1 MVGRSPAR
9 HSGDMTKKNTPQ
21 GQGLDGLYDGLR
33 RPGIMRS
40 SDEKWFAGVCTGV
53 ARWLGVDPLVVRGA
67 FILFAIFF
75 GMGVALYLVLWLLM
89 PTEDG
94 EISLE
99 KALKYGDGG
108 SIFLL
113 VITVISVL
121 GGGPWFGDGG
131 FRGVRIGGVA
141 VVAVLAW
148 WFLTRTDAGRGLVS
162 SSPWSRSGSDGAGS
176 GGDEGSAGGVP
187 ASAAPSTAASPGLST
202 GNAAAAAGAAVS
214 NPILH
219 QPAPTPSRPRGQVR
233 TIGFAATLVVLG
245 AALGV
250 GALLGS
256 LAQNG
261 SWAGDHLSIGVAAGL
276 AVVGLTLVIAGI
288 AGRRSGVLNPVAGFA
303 IAFLALASV
312 VPAGI
317 DRPWDVGDRAVTVTT
332 LSGANA
338 YQLGVGQLTVDL
350 TKADYRSTPAKPD
363 VVTASLGVGQLD
375 IIVPTGTSV
384 VVNATGRVGE
394 AAVFTPADARA
405 NRDNA
410 GQQAAE
416 GTNWSRTYPFG
427 SGPPE
432 LRVDAEVGL
441 GQIRIITGATP

>member
-1 MVGRSPAR
+1 
-9 HSGDMTKKNTPQ
+9 MTKKTNSP
-21 GQGLDGLYDGLR
+21 GQGLDGLYDSLR

-94 EISLE
+94 EISIE
-99 KALKYGDGG
+99 KALKFGDGG

-113 VITVISVL
+113 VITVMSVL

-148 WFLTRTDAGRGLVS
+148 WFLTRTDAGRELVS
-162 SSPWSRSGSDGAGS
+162 SSPWSRNGPDRAASGA
-176 GGDEGSAGGVP
+176 DEGSAGGGATASTAP
-187 ASAAPSTAASPGLST
+187 SSAASSGLST

-214 NPILH
+214 SSGVH
-219 QPAPTPSRPRGQVR
+219 QPAPTPRRPRVQVR

-261 SWAGDHLSIGVAAGL
+261 SWTGNHLAIGVAAGL
-276 AVVGLTLVIAGI
+276 AVIGLALVIAGI
-288 AGRRSGVLNPVAGFA
+288 AGRRSGVLHPVAGFA
-303 IAFLALASV
+303 ITFLAFTSV

-317 DRPWDVGDRAVTVTT
+317 SQPWDIGDKAVQVTT
-332 LSGANA
+332 LSATNA
-338 YQLGVGQLTVDL
+338 YQLGVGQLTLDL
-350 TKADYRSTPAKPD
+350 TKAQYAATPGPD
-363 VVTASLGVGQLD
+363 VVTAALGVGQLD
-375 IIVPTGTSV
+375 IVIPAGTSV

-394 AAVFTPADARA
+394 VAAFTSEAAKA
-405 NRDNA
+405 NNDNSA
-410 GQQAAE
+410 TDRVD
-416 GTNWSRTYPFG
+416 GTNWSHTYQFG
-427 SGPPE
+427 SGPAE
-432 LRVDAEVGL
+432 LTVDAEVGL

>member
-1 MVGRSPAR
+1 MVGRAPAR
-9 HSGDMTKKNTPQ
+9 HAGDMTKKTNSP
-21 GQGLDGLYDGLR
+21 GQGLDGLYDSLR

-94 EISLE
+94 EISIE
-99 KALKYGDGG
+99 KALKFGDGG

-113 VITVISVL
+113 VITVMSVL
-121 GGGPWFGDGG
+121 GGGPWFGDGS

-148 WFLTRTDAGRGLVS
+148 WFLTRTDAGRELVS
-162 SSPWSRSGSDGAGS
+162 SSAWRRAGSDRAVFGA
-176 GGDEGSAGGVP
+176 DEGSAGGG
-187 ASAAPSTAASPGLST
+187 ASASTATSTASSGLST
-202 GNAAAAAGAAVS
+202 GNAAAAAGVS
-214 NPILH
+214 SPGVP
-219 QPAPTPSRPRGQVR
+219 QPAPTPSRPRVQVR

-256 LAQNG
+256 IAQND
-261 SWAGDHLSIGVAAGL
+261 SWTGNHLAIGVAAGL
-276 AVVGLTLVIAGI
+276 AVIGLALVIAGI

-303 IAFLALASV
+303 IAFLAFTSV
-312 VPAGI
+312 VPAGLSQ
-317 DRPWDVGDRAVTVTT
+317 PFDVGDKSVQVTT
-332 LSGANA
+332 LSATNA

-350 TKADYRSTPAKPD
+350 TKAQYAATPVKPD
-363 VVTASLGVGQLD
+363 VVTAALGVGQLD
-375 IIVPTGTSV
+375 LVVPAGTSV
-384 VVNATGRVGE
+384 VVNATGRAGEVATFTSE
-394 AAVFTPADARA
+394 AAKA
-405 NRDNA
+405 NNDNA
-410 GQQAAE
+410 ATDRVE
-416 GTNWSRTYPFG
+416 GMNWSHTYRLG
-427 SGPPE
+427 SGPAQ
-432 LRVDAEVGL
+432 LTVDAEVGL

>member
-1 MVGRSPAR
+1 
-9 HSGDMTKKNTPQ
+9 MTKKTNSP
-21 GQGLDGLYDGLR
+21 GQGLEGLYDGLR

-75 GMGVALYLVLWLLM
+75 GMGVALYLVLWLFM

-94 EISLE
+94 EISIE

-113 VITVISVL
+113 VITVMSVL

-148 WFLTRTDAGRGLVS
+148 WFLTRTDAGRELVS
-162 SSPWSRSGSDGAGS
+162 SSPWSRNGPDRAASGA
-176 GGDEGSAGGVP
+176 DEGSAGGG
-187 ASAAPSTAASPGLST
+187 STAATAATAATAPSSADSTGLST

-214 NPILH
+214 SPGVH
-219 QPAPTPSRPRGQVR
+219 QPAPTPSRPRVQVR
-233 TIGFAATLVVLG
+233 RIGFAATLVVLG

-261 SWAGDHLSIGVAAGL
+261 SWTGNHLAIGVAAGL
-276 AVVGLTLVIAGI
+276 AVVGLALVIAGI
-288 AGRRSGVLNPVAGFA
+288 AGRRSGVLNPIAGFA
-303 IAFLALASV
+303 IAFLAFASV

-317 DRPWDVGDRAVTVTT
+317 NQPWDIGDRSVTVTT
-332 LSGANA
+332 LSGADA
-338 YQLGVGQLTVDL
+338 HQLGVGQLTVDL
-350 TKADYRSTPAKPD
+350 TKAEYTSTATKPD

-375 IIVPTGTSV
+375 IVVPSGTRV

-394 AAVFTPADARA
+394 AGVFTAAEAQA
-405 NRDNA
+405 NKDNS
-410 GQQAAE
+410 GQQLVD
-416 GTNWSRTYPFG
+416 GVNWSRSYTFG
-427 SGPPE
+427 TGDPE
-432 LRVDAEVGL
+432 LTVNAEVGL
-441 GQIRIITGATP
+441 GQIRIITATP

>member
-1 MVGRSPAR
+1 MVGRSSAR
-9 HSGDMTKKNTPQ
+9 HSGDMTKKTNSQ

-75 GMGVALYLVLWLLM
+75 GMGVALYLVLWMLM

-131 FRGVRIGGVA
+131 FRGVRIGGVV
-141 VVAVLAW
+141 VVAVLVW
-148 WFLTRTDAGRGLVS
+148 WFLTRTDAGRELVG
-162 SSPWSRSGSDGAGS
+162 SSPWSRNGCDTAPA
-176 GGDEGSAGGVP
+176 DEGSAGGVAT
-187 ASAAPSTAASPGLST
+187 ASTTPSTAASSALST

-214 NPILH
+214 GPGLP
-219 QPAPTPSRPRGQVR
+219 QPAPTPSRPRVQVR

-261 SWAGDHLSIGVAAGL
+261 GWTGNHLAIGVAAGL
-276 AVVGLTLVIAGI
+276 AVVGLALVIAGI
-288 AGRRSGVLNPVAGFA
+288 AGRRSGVLNPIAGFA
-303 IAFLALASV
+303 IAFLAFASV

-317 DRPWDVGDRAVTVTT
+317 NQPWDIGDRSVSVTT
-332 LSGANA
+332 LTGDNTH
-338 YQLGVGQLTVDL
+338 QLGVGQLTVDL
-350 TKADYRSTPAKPD
+350 TRADYAATPGPD
-363 VVTASLGVGQLD
+363 VVTATLGVGQLD
-375 IIVPTGTSV
+375 IIVPTGTRV
-384 VVNATGRVGE
+384 VVNAAGRVGE
-394 AAVFTPADARA
+394 VAVFTPAEAKA
-405 NRDNA
+405 NKDNA
-410 GQQAAE
+410 GRQSE
-416 GTNWSRTYPFG
+416 DGTNWSRSYTFG
-427 SGPPE
+427 SGSTQ
-432 LRVDAEVGL
+432 LTVDAEVGL